1 MSCVRPR
8 CGCVAL
14 VLPVLLLLAAC
25 GTETRV
31 IRYDPFLSRV
41 PGAEGGKPPVGL
53 AFEPLD
59 KLAEQSGKPEEI
71 VIKNADGSVK
81 LVAKQI
87 RHVMVHLFNTLRDE
101 DADLLY
107 EQVVSS
113 ATKRHFEAE
122 KPDARAHILSFLKEH
137 EEDISTL
144 FARMPAAEQS
154 PGVRLTKTDE
164 KVFKLELMGSPTR
177 GLRFTALW
185 LVMERGQW
193 RFYWVS

>member
-1 MSCVRPR
+1 MARCRCV
-8 CGCVAL
+8 GVA
-14 VLPVLLLLAAC
+14 VLPLLLLAAC
-25 GTETRV
+25 EPETRV
-31 IRYDPFLSRV
+31 IRYDPFLARL

-53 AFEPLD
+53 ASEPLD
-59 KLAEQSGKPEEI
+59 KLAEQSGKPEEL
-71 VIKNADGSVK
+71 VVKNADGSVK
-81 LVAKQI
+81 LVARKI

-122 KPDARAHILSFLKEH
+122 KPDARAYILSFLKEH
-137 EEDISTL
+137 EQDISAL

-164 KVFKLELMGSPTR
+164 RAFKLELMGSPTR
-177 GLRFTALW
+177 GLRFTTLW
-185 LVMERGQW
+185 VVMEQGQW
-193 RFYWVS
+193 RLYWVS